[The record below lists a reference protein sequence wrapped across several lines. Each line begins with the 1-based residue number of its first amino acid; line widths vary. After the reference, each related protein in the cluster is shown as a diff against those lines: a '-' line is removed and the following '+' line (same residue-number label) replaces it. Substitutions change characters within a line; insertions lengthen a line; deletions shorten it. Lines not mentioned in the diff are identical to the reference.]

1 MTNGSKGARES
12 IRLLDTSAR
21 RGTIKQWDRGDRTD
35 IKKET
40 DESKGGGGKGRIRNE
55 LSRAQQHMYSP
66 SFSGSKARCQ
76 NQSHRMTTR
85 WRCRET
91 HNAFLST

>member
-1 MTNGSKGARES
+1 MVPKRKNTGMTNDDEGARES

-40 DESKGGGGKGRIRNE
+40 DEGGRTGRIRDE
-55 LSRAQQHMYSP
+55 LSRA
-66 SFSGSKARCQ
+66 
-76 NQSHRMTTR
+76 
-85 WRCRET
+85 
-91 HNAFLST
+91 